1 MHEKLDTSFLALYA
15 DSLANID
22 VEANK
27 GIITS
32 DQYYMTLL
40 SALPINPVDYAGAL
54 NSLREA
60 ENNISLFPDVQEVL
74 THLKEAHGVKLAIIT
89 DSKSTTSQKKQWM
102 KNAGLNTDLYVRIPI
117 TSFQAFSLPYH

>member
-1 MHEKLDTSFLALYA
+1 MVALSQFLGSTGRYLHEKLDSTFLALYA
-15 DSLANID
+15 DSLANVD

-27 GIITS
+27 GIVTS

-54 NSLREA
+54 NAIKES

-74 THLKEAHGVKLAIIT
+74 THLKQDHGIKLAIIT
-89 DSKSTTSQKKQWM
+89 DSKSTTPQKKQWM
-102 KNAGLNTDLYVRIPI
+102 QKAGLNTDLYV
-117 TSFQAFSLPYH
+117 